1 MEYYWFM
8 ETETHDRPKRLTMV
22 LRTDLTERVYRIAPQ
37 LSQNSNSFVNLC
49 VEGCLNAMDD
59 GGIHYEIPIISL
71 YRLLTKRTLLE
82 SKLVTKICSFF
93 VPDTQE
99 ITDHYYRFLAEALN
113 EHEGPLTPD
122 VMKHLTQ
129 KAIEKNKDRIE
140 MEKKTSKPKT
150 KLSKL

>member
-1 MEYYWFM
+1 ME
-8 ETETHDRPKRLTMV
+8 
-22 LRTDLTERVYRIAPQ
+22 
-37 LSQNSNSFVNLC
+37 
-49 VEGCLNAMDD
+49 D

-93 VPDTQE
+93 VADTQE
-99 ITDHYYRFLAEALN
+99 ITDHYYRFLAESLN

-140 MEKKTSKPKT
+140 MEKKTSKT
-150 KLSKL
+150 